1 MLDVQIKALKSSM
14 ESKELVTKFELNN
27 QINQLTEQVSDFAT
41 SLQNS
46 KQNTEQKLKN

>member
-27 QINQLTEQVSDFAT
+27 QINQLTEQCLI
-41 SLQNS
+41 LQLHYKIAN
-46 KQNTEQKLKN
+46 KILNKN